1 MRTFIAVLLGS
12 LIGAVIGGLILTLA
26 VSRWD
31 LIRSGVPGL
40 GRPPDERGIPPDP
53 LSAPPTIPGDSGLVT
68 APSSNEPGAPG
79 LRYAEAKQLLNAG
92 RPQEAQDAYLA
103 LLLVDPVDQEALRGL
118 VAVRRK
124 MAGDDPAKLRR
135 QAAAY
140 EQAITRGTETEEHY
154 TTEVMEILARACRLS
169 ASQIESER
177 GISAQPA
184 PAPRAAV
191 QPTPPPTP
199 QPRVTARTAR
209 TPKPAATA
217 PQVRRRATPRPTRR
231 PVLTPVLRS
240 PATPPPVTI
249 TPTRAAP
256 TPQPS
261 LDVNEPFFLIQI
273 GPISD
278 ANRASEI
285 AADLTVAGYAARVS
299 RPGGG
304 SSYFITLGPYRRSV
318 VDTIVKTIRGRFG
331 AGLPVAVT
339 PAP

>member
-40 GRPPDERGIPPDP
+40 GRPPGERGIPPDP
-53 LSAPPTIPGDSGLVT
+53 LSVPPTIPGDSGLVT

-92 RPQEAQDAYLA
+92 RLQEAQDAYLA

-124 MAGDDPAKLRR
+124 IAGDDPAKLRR

-140 EQAITRGTETEEHY
+140 EQAIARGTETEEHY
-154 TTEVMEILARACRLS
+154 TTEVMEILARASRLS

-184 PAPRAAV
+184 PAPRVTVRPPA
-191 QPTPPPTP
+191 PPTG
-199 QPRVTARTAR
+199 QPPAARPAQR
-209 TPKPAATA
+209 TPRPRATA
-217 PQVRRRATPRPTRR
+217 PPVRRQTTPRPT
-231 PVLTPVLRS
+231 PGP
-240 PATPPPVTI
+240 PAATPAPPE
-249 TPTRAAP
+249 
-256 TPQPS
+256 PQPS
-261 LDVNEPFFLIQI
+261 LDVNEPFFVITI

-285 AADLTVAGYAARVS
+285 SADLTVAGYAARVS
-299 RPGGG
+299 RPAGG
-304 SSYFITLGPYRRSV
+304 SNYFITLGPYRQSV
-318 VDTIVKTIRGRFG
+318 VDAIVKTIKARFG

>member
-1 MRTFIAVLLGS
+1 MRTFVAVLLGS

-40 GRPPDERGIPPDP
+40 GRPRDERGIPPTP
-53 LSAPPTIPGDSGLVT
+53 LSAPPTIPGPPYLFGS
-68 APSSNEPGAPG
+68 PPPG
-79 LRYAEAKQLLNAG
+79 LGDAPETRHEEARQLAKAG
-92 RPQEAQDAYLA
+92 RLQEAQDAYLA
-103 LLLVDPVDQEALRGL
+103 LLLVDPADQAALRGL
-118 VAVRRK
+118 VTVRRRL
-124 MAGDDPAKLRR
+124 AGDDPGVLRR
-135 QAAAY
+135 QAVAY
-140 EQAITRGTETEEHY
+140 EQAIARGTETEEHY
-154 TTEVMEILARACRLS
+154 TTEVMEILARACRLA

-184 PAPRAAV
+184 PAPRATV
-191 QPTPPPTP
+191 RPTAPPVP
-199 QPRVTARTAR
+199 QPPAARPAQR
-209 TPKPAATA
+209 TPRP
-217 PQVRRRATPRPTRR
+217 RATPRPIPR
-231 PVLTPVLRS
+231 PTATPAPLVQ
-240 PATPPPVTI
+240 TPPPVVR
-249 TPTRAAP
+249 TPTPVPA

-261 LDVNEPFFLIQI
+261 LDVNEPFFVITI

-304 SSYFITLGPYRRSV
+304 SSYFIILGPYRQSV
-318 VDTIVKTIRGRFG
+318 VDTIVKTIRARFG